1 MKHKPM
7 LTRAALAFVTLATVT
22 TGRAEPQAATNAPP
36 AVAVQPTPPREMPKV
51 EWLDPNHGAPNG
63 TQYQTFHSVVLGQD
77 ASYLVW
83 LPAGYAQQTNRYP
96 VIYWLHGH
104 GGNQRAGASTY
115 VPHVEAAIKAGVL
128 PPVIVVCVNGMGRG
142 HYLDQANGKLPIESV
157 IIKDLVPHVDQS
169 YRTLATREGRVIEG
183 FSMGGFGAGHL
194 GFKYPELFGTVVINS
209 GALRDATWFDAAE
222 HPKQLARKNVDQLRH
237 RTRIRLGCG
246 ALDDLLPANQELH
259 EVLQQLGLEHPFV
272 IVPDVPHNS
281 ALYYEKLGTQF
292 FEFHRKSL
300 EAFDKAG
307 P

>member
-1 MKHKPM
+1 M
-7 LTRAALAFVTLATVT
+7 LTAAVLAFATEAAVM
-22 TGRAEPQAATNAPP
+22 TGRAEPPASTHAATATVPAGAPR
-36 AVAVQPTPPREMPKV
+36 QMQKV

-63 TQYQTFHSVVLGQD
+63 TQYQTFHSAVLGQD

-115 VPHVEAAIKAGVL
+115 VPYVEAAIKAGVL

-157 IIKDLVPHVDQS
+157 IIKDLLPHVDQT
-169 YRTLATREGRVIEG
+169 YRTLATRAGRVIEG

-222 HPKQLARKNVDQLRH
+222 HPKQLARKNVALLRH

-272 IVPDVPHNS
+272 IVTDVPHNS
-281 ALYYEKLGTQF
+281 ALYYEKVGTQF

-300 EAFDKAG
+300 AAFDKAG

>member
-1 MKHKPM
+1 M
-7 LTRAALAFVTLATVT
+7 LTAAVLAFATVAAVM
-22 TGRAEPQAATNAPP
+22 TGRAEPPESTHAATATVPAGAPR
-36 AVAVQPTPPREMPKV
+36 QMQKV

-63 TQYQTFHSVVLGQD
+63 TQYQTFHSAVLGQD

-115 VPHVEAAIKAGVL
+115 VPYVEAAIKAGVL

-157 IIKDLVPHVDQS
+157 IIKDLVPHVDQT
-169 YRTLATREGRVIEG
+169 YRTLATRAGRVIEG

-194 GFKYPELFGTVVINS
+194 GFKYPELVGTVVINS
-209 GALRDATWFDAAE
+209 GALDY
-222 HPKQLARKNVDQLRH
+222 
-237 RTRIRLGCG
+237 
-246 ALDDLLPANQELH
+246 LLPANQELH

-272 IVPDVPHNS
+272 IVTDVLHNS
-281 ALYYEKLGTQF
+281 ALYYEKVGTQF

-300 EAFDKAG
+300 EVFDKAG

>member
-1 MKHKPM
+1 MKLGKM
-7 LTRAALAFVTLATVT
+7 LTVAVLATVTAVT
-22 TGRAEPQAATNAPP
+22 TGRAEPPAATQAAP
-36 AVAVQPTPPREMPKV
+36 AEAAVQPKPQRELPKS

-63 TQYQTFHSVVLGQD
+63 TQYQTFHSGVLGQD

-83 LPAGYAQQTNRYP
+83 LPPGYEQQTNRYP

-104 GGNQRAGASTY
+104 GGNQRAGAATY
-115 VPHVEAAIKAGVL
+115 VPHVDAAIKAGVL

-157 IIKDLVPHVDQS
+157 IVKDLMPHVDRT

-183 FSMGGFGAGHL
+183 FSRGGFGAGHL

-222 HPKQLARKNVDQLRH
+222 HPKQLARKNVELLRN
-237 RTRIRLGCG
+237 RTHIRLGCG

-259 EVLQQLGLEHPFV
+259 EVLLQLGLAHPFV

-281 ALYYEKLGTQF
+281 ALYYEKLGTPF

-300 EAFDKAG
+300 EAFAKAS